1 MAGQVIALEE
11 ARAAKKQAK
20 LVFQKLGRLSGI
32 GITRQGDSYAVKV
45 NFESPP
51 TKNTLLPKEI
61 NGVPV
66 VVHIVGK
73 IHKQLSNISG
83 K

>member
-1 MAGQVIALEE
+1 MAGRVIALEE
-11 ARAAKKQAK
+11 ARAAKEQAK

-32 GITRQGDSYAVKV
+32 GITRQGDSYVVKV
-45 NFESPP
+45 NLESSP
-51 TKNTLLPKEI
+51 TKSTLLPKEI

-73 IHKQLSNISG
+73 IHKQLSDVSR